1 MSINLI
7 NRIKAANGRTVK
19 HGRYSYRLNVWTG
32 WIYRALTEDVG
43 KLWITYAGEQRDAW
57 EQYAQLYI

>member
-7 NRIKAANGRTVK
+7 NRIAAAEGRTVK

-32 WIYRALTEDVG
+32 DIYRALTEDIG
-43 KLWITYAGEQRDAW
+43 RMWITWDGRQVDAW
-57 EQYAQLYI
+57 ETVARA